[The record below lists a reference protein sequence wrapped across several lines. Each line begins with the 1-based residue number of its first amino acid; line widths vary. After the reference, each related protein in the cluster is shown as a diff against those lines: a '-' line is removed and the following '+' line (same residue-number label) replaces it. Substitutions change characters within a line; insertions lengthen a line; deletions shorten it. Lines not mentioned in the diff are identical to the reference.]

1 MIDYAEKLLHY
12 YVEVFITLYGQEHI
26 SHNVHNLVHLT
37 DDVKLLGPLD
47 NFNAFK
53 FENYMQ
59 VLKNKLRKHEKP
71 LEQIIN
77 RIKEMEVI
85 NFKNRKS
92 LSCPFSEK
100 KHFDGPIFPNQFSES
115 QYKQLT
121 FKNYSLTTSEPNNC
135 CCLK

>member
-92 LSCPFSEK
+92 LCLVPFLKRSTLMDLS
-100 KHFDGPIFPNQFSES
+100 FPINLVNPN
-115 QYKQLT
+115 
-121 FKNYSLTTSEPNNC
+121 TSS
-135 CCLK
+135 